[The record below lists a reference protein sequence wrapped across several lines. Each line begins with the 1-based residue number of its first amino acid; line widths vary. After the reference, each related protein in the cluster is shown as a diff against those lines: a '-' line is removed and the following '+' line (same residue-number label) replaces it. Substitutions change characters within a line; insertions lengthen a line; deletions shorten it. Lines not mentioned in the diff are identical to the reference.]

1 MRDFTSIL
9 FVESE
14 SFLTDEMRAEQA
26 AACTKE
32 RDTTGGARGGA
43 AVLPVPTGGGAGSSS
58 IPEVWDL
65 WSLEREVTEDDSALR
80 STGTA
85 WVSECE
91 RSWDERELLV
101 EVEPLRGGPGEGEGE
116 REWWVE
122 VERGP
127 WCGFVLGSARA
138 FILLMDWGDVAPAM

>member
-1 MRDFTSIL
+1 MP
-9 FVESE
+9 ES
-14 SFLTDEMRAEQA
+14 DPPG
-26 AACTKE
+26 
-32 RDTTGGARGGA
+32 TTWQSVDA
-43 AVLPVPTGGGAGSSS
+43 TE
-58 IPEVWDL
+58 PEVWDL

-85 WVSECE
+85 WVSEWE
-91 RSWDERELLV
+91 RSWDERELVV

-138 FILLMDWGDVAPAM
+138 FILLMDWGDVAPNFAVCFFPSDVCEVEDVEEVVEGVGE